1 MTMPIADLIL
11 HNATVI
17 TMDPSLPCASMVA
30 IHNGRILAVS
40 GKDELNTFKGDRT
53 ETIDCHGMKI
63 LPGFNDAHCHPV
75 SFAESLLSIDL
86 NRTSILSIS
95 DIIEQIK
102 EASQTI
108 PEGKWIT
115 VRGYN
120 VFYLAEKRHP
130 NRWDLDKATTTHPV
144 KLIHRTGHAHVL
156 NSLALNQ
163 ANITRYTEEPPGSII
178 ERHIETGEPN
188 GVLHNMGGYLAQV
201 TPSLSDNDME
211 RAAKFA
217 SDHLVSLGITS
228 VQDASVRNDI
238 RRWELLQRLKT
249 KEVFKPNVTMMS
261 GLNLFNHCQ
270 KYGFPPQANN
280 NQLRLGSVK
289 IILHETTG
297 ELSPTQEEL
306 NEKVLQIHRAGH
318 QVALHAVEENTVEAA
333 CNAIE
338 YAVNKY
344 PREDHRHRIEH
355 CSVCT
360 PEMVKRLAELKVT
373 VVTQPSFIYYNG
385 ERYLNT
391 VPDEQLGHLYP
402 ISRLI
407 KAGITVA
414 GSSDCP
420 VIPPDPIA
428 GLYAAVSRITETG
441 KHLLYEERVTP
452 VEALQMYTR
461 NAAYV
466 CFQETIKGTLSP
478 GYTADLIVLTGNPL
492 KLTPEEL
499 WKLRVA
505 LTVINGEIVWRK
517 GL

>member
-1 MTMPIADLIL
+1 MPVADLIL
-11 HNATVI
+11 HNATII
-17 TMDPSLPCASMVA
+17 TMDQSCPGGSMVT
-30 IHNGRILAVS
+30 IRNGRILAVS
-40 GKDELNTFKGDRT
+40 GKDELNTFKDDGT
-53 ETIDCHGMKI
+53 ETIDCHGMTV

-75 SFAESLLSIDL
+75 SFAESLLSVNL
-86 NRTSILSIS
+86 SRTSVLSIS
-95 DIIEQIK
+95 DIIEQIR
-102 EASQTI
+102 EASLTT
-108 PEGKWIT
+108 PEGRWIT

-163 ANITRYTEEPPGSII
+163 ANITRYSEEPQGSII
-178 ERHIETGEPN
+178 ERDIETGEPN
-188 GVLHNMGGYLAQV
+188 GVLHNMGGYLARV
-201 TPSLSDNDME
+201 TPSLTDSEMK
-211 RAAKFA
+211 RAAKLA
-217 SDHLVSLGITS
+217 SDYLVSLGITS

-238 RRWELLQRLKT
+238 RRWELLRRLKQT
-249 KEVFKPNVTMMS
+249 GAFKPNITMML
-261 GLNLFNHCQ
+261 GLDLFNHFQ
-270 KYGFPPQANN
+270 EHEQPQADDNR
-280 NQLRLGSVK
+280 LRPGSVK

-297 ELSPTQEEL
+297 ELSPPQEEL
-306 NEKVLQIHRAGH
+306 NEIVLQIHQAGR

-338 YAVNKY
+338 YALNKY
-344 PREDHRHRIEH
+344 PRKDHRHRIEH

-360 PEMVKRLAELKVT
+360 PEMVKRLAELKVA
-373 VVTQPSFIYYNG
+373 VVTQPSFVYYNG
-385 ERYLNT
+385 ERYLDT

-402 ISRLI
+402 VSRLI

-420 VIPPDPIA
+420 VIPPDPVA
-428 GLYAAVSRITETG
+428 GIYAAVSRITETG
-441 KHLLYEERVTP
+441 KRLLYDERVTP

-466 CFQETIKGTLSP
+466 CFEETIKGTLSP
-478 GYTADLIVLTGNPL
+478 GYAADLVVLNGNPL
-492 KLTPEEL
+492 ELTPEEL
-499 WKLRVA
+499 LNIRVA